1 MEAIRKKRVSD
12 EQLRL
17 SFLSFLQMC
26 RALSNVV

>member
-17 SFLSFLQMC
+17 SFLQMC